1 VRPASHP
8 CRDDL
13 LARSR
18 REPLSAV
25 ERRALDAHL
34 GVCELCQAARAF
46 AALYDGVPDRPDV
59 EDDALVARLADRI
72 ADRGAVGGR
81 RRRTVAIA
89 VAAAA
94 ALLVAAGGAAA
105 WVSVRGPSSPAA
117 SEPPGETPPGE
128 ARPSRARR
136 GERSDEARLDEAPP
150 SVALPP
156 HDATPATA
164 VAPAAR
170 RRARTEHAQ
179 PLDAA
184 PSAAELFA
192 AANAARRA
200 RDLRGAI
207 DRYLALERRFPDTEE
222 ALVSLV
228 SAADLLARLGE
239 SDGALRAFDRY
250 LARRQDGPL
259 ASEALFGRARA
270 LRQLG
275 RRGDEIDAWRRLLRA
290 FPGSIYESAGRQR
303 LDELSR

>member
-1 VRPASHP
+1 VRSASQP

-18 REPLSAV
+18 RGPLSTV

-46 AALYDGVPDRPDV
+46 AALYDGVPDPPGA

-72 ADRGAVGGR
+72 ADRGAAGGH

-94 ALLVAAGGAAA
+94 ALLIAAGGAAA
-105 WVSVRGPSSPAA
+105 WVSVRAPSSPPAVSA
-117 SEPPGETPPGE
+117 SPGETPPGETPPGE
-128 ARPSRARR
+128 ARPGEARR
-136 GERSDEARLDEAPP
+136 GEAPP
-150 SVALPP
+150 SEVSPP
-156 HDATPATA
+156 LAATPAGA

-170 RRARTEHAQ
+170 RRARAEHAH
-179 PLDAA
+179 PPAA
-184 PSAAELFA
+184 EATAAELFA

-207 DRYLALERRFPDTEE
+207 DRYLALERRFPDTDE

-239 SDGALRAFDRY
+239 SGGALRAFDRY
-250 LARRQDGPL
+250 LGRRPEGPL

-275 RRGDEIDAWRRLLRA
+275 RRDEEIDAWRRLLRA
-290 FPGSIYESAGRQR
+290 YPGSIYESAGRQR